1 MFILCLL
8 IVLDFFFWVK
18 WNKLGVKLINVGKYI
33 EVESEIWYI
42 WIVIIWGFII
52 IGYLVYCYFL
62 IVVIFLYVWCIIS
75 VFYWLYIMFINKKK
89 ICFLIIFVII
99 VLKYVFFEMWL
110 GNIWNKLIINNWYC
124 SLKIVFFF
132 W

>member
-8 IVLDFFFWVK
+8 NVLDFFFWVK

-89 ICFLIIFVII
+89 FCFLIIFVII

>member
-8 IVLDFFFWVK
+8 NVLDFFFWVK
-18 WNKLGVKLINVGKYI
+18 WKKLGVKLINVGKYI

-62 IVVIFLYVWCIIS
+62 IVVIFL
-75 VFYWLYIMFINKKK
+75 
-89 ICFLIIFVII
+89 
-99 VLKYVFFEMWL
+99 
-110 GNIWNKLIINNWYC
+110 
-124 SLKIVFFF
+124 
-132 W
+132 